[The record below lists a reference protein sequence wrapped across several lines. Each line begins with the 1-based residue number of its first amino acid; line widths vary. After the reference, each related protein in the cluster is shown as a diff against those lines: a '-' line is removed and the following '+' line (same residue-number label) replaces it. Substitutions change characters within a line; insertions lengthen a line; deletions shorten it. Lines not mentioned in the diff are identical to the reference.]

1 MKKRKVY
8 PAPSPPAF
16 RVLGGALGRVVDTAR
31 DALTLLS
38 SCKNEEGLAPSVP
51 RRVVETE
58 AVLIK

>member
-1 MKKRKVY
+1 LCEGLNGRHGVV
-8 PAPSPPAF
+8 
-16 RVLGGALGRVVDTAR
+16 VLSRGGALGRVVDTAR

>member
-1 MKKRKVY
+1 MNGRHGVV
-8 PAPSPPAF
+8 
-16 RVLGGALGRVVDTAR
+16 VLSRGGALGRVVDTAR